1 MHDLVYIEN
10 ELTSLL
16 NRDKK
21 NWTRFYLL
29 IKEVEEQELWKE
41 KYRSFTQWVKEFS
54 VKTKTHE
61 SIIWNRKKAGQVYMT
76 YVERQQGKGIKVV
89 PIQEATVSAD
99 SLVLLD
105 KIKKYNPNK
114 CAELT
119 ERVMNNG
126 ISKKELREVYKSI
139 RPMLNKI
146 SNNPHIKVVED
157 NERESS
163 ITALDIVTALC
174 QYEWLGVPMER
185 QYFKSSFI
193 RNKYRTF
200 TEFPV
205 YTGTTKYSRRIDVL
219 ICENLRAANP
229 WEVNL
234 HGVEIKISKQDLLH
248 DQKYTEYVEFVDYMW
263 LAVPEELVEEAKNN
277 KFLDC
282 GVISVIKNEEKIEV
296 KIIQEAR
303 RLDAIRR
310 KETLENLILRTL

>member
-61 SIIWNRKKAGQVYMT
+61 SIIWNRKKAGQVYMN
-76 YVERQQGKGIKVV
+76 YVERQQEKGIEVV

-126 ISKKELREVYKSI
+126 ISKKELREVYKSV
-139 RPMLNKI
+139 RPKLDKI

-157 NERESS
+157 NTRESD
-163 ITALDIVTALC
+163 ITALDTVTALC
-174 QYEWLGVPMER
+174 NHEWLGVEMER

-205 YTGTTKYSRRIDVL
+205 YTGTTRHSRRIDVL
-219 ICENLRAANP
+219 ICENLRAVNP

-248 DQKYTEYVEFVDYMW
+248 DQKYTEYADFVDYMW

-282 GVISVIKNEEKIEV
+282 GIVSIIKNKEKIEV
-296 KIIQEAR
+296 NIIQEPK
-303 RLDAIRR
+303 RLECIRR
-310 KETLENLILRTL
+310 KETLENLILRLI